1 MLILGLFL
9 MGLTGGIGFSAILNA
24 LTNHTTV
31 ENTAEPA
38 GHRWTMAL
46 RVPSGRKVADD
57 VCTIT
62 FPHASAN
69 ATNPVSLLTYLDDAG
84 EKSSIAYLGD
94 SSTNQNTSHT
104 RPGRTFAIVTSD
116 ALANPWDCGTYEN
129 WCQVMGHS
137 GLGWFPRSR
146 SAGRGSRIERTFRGM
161 PKEGLRT
168 MHFSRI
174 VLMFGL

>member
-62 FPHASAN
+62 FPHACAN
-69 ATNPVSLLTYLDDAG
+69 ATNPGMLLKFLDDAG
-84 EKSSIAYLGD
+84 EKSSIAYLDD

-137 GLGWFPRSR
+137 GRF
-146 SAGRGSRIERTFRGM
+146 
-161 PKEGLRT
+161 EGCRK
-168 MHFSRI
+168 RDY
-174 VLMFGL
+174 